1 MNLFRS
7 SLLIQV
13 IREEFDLIVSQAVCV
28 LIAYQHGTVS
38 TLSAKEA
45 LGFDA
50 RRMSSEGSLSGPVRK
65 KILKKVGKTR
75 VKHGSRPSTI
85 YALVDPMTIAAVIN
99 VASER
104 EVALYH
110 RIACYEET
118 AQQSIKNEG

>member
-7 SLLIQV
+7 TSLIQV

-28 LIAYQHGTVS
+28 LIAYQHGTIS
-38 TLSAKEA
+38 TLSAQEA

-65 KILKKVGKTR
+65 KILKEVGKTR

-85 YALVDPMTIAAVIN
+85 YALVDPVAMAAVIN
-99 VASER
+99 AASER
-104 EVALYH
+104 EVDLYH
-110 RIACYEET
+110 RIASYEET
-118 AQQSIKNEG
+118 AQKSIKSEG